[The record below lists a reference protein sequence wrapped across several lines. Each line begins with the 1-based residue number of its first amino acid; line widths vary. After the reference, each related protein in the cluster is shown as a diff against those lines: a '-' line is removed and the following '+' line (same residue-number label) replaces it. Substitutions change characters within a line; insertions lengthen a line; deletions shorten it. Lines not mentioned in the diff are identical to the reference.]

1 MALALLMVFVISV
14 AMTTGFILGR
24 VWQMRHDLEQ
34 QLEARFAVPDEN
46 GKLIPT
52 ARRASHRSAP
62 AISSVDQRL
71 WFPGRNRRF
80 QDFICLIVTKKLQSK
95 TIG

>member
-14 AMTTGFILGR
+14 AMTTGLIPGR

-46 GKLIPT
+46 G
-52 ARRASHRSAP
+52 
-62 AISSVDQRL
+62 
-71 WFPGRNRRF
+71 
-80 QDFICLIVTKKLQSK
+80 
-95 TIG
+95 